1 MRGDNGRREI
11 TPRVI
16 VCIVLAFLQMPR
28 TLETPEEKR
37 INELAARRMGIPP
50 LWQNSTMALNIKD
63 KETEALVAELAA
75 MTGETKTGAVRTA
88 ARERLERLRLQSGR
102 PNPKKDAESFRRW
115 LETEIWPQ
123 IPDDVRGKK
132 ISKAEREEILGYGPD
147 GV

>member
-1 MRGDNGRREI
+1 MGGEKGRREI
-11 TPRVI
+11 IPRVI
-16 VCIVLAFLQMPR
+16 VCIVLAFLQMAR

-37 INELAARRMGIPP
+37 MNELAARRMGIPP
-50 LWQNSTMALNIKD
+50 LWQNSTMALNI
-63 KETEALVAELAA
+63 
-75 MTGETKTGAVRTA
+75 TGAVRKA

-115 LETEIWPQ
+115 LETEIWPL